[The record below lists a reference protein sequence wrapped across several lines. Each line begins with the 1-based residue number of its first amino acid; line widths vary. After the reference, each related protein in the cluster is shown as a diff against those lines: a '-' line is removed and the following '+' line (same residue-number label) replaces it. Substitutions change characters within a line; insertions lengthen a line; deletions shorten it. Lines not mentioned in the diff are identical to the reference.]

1 MRLQTH
7 LGFRD
12 IYFET
17 MHSSAVQL
25 KNFLKQLYT
34 DISILHIYCILSI
47 KITDL
52 VESVECC
59 QLSIIVQVIYI
70 IKKTDLK
77 LNVMLTI
84 CSPSFFIR
92 AFH

>member
-1 MRLQTH
+1 MRLQTN

-34 DISILHIYCILSI
+34 DISILHILSN

-59 QLSIIVQVIYI
+59 QLPIIVQVIYI
-70 IKKTDLK
+70 IKKTDFK
-77 LNVMLTI
+77 LNVILTI